1 MYKCK
6 FKFTHKN
13 CWLIDVSKKFPQL
26 TFIDNAAYVKP
37 NGDLMD
43 ICLVKGETKHIKE
56 VTKFLRKHK
65 CVINARIVEKGKD
78 YLFLQVTGNRKTMSF
93 TTPLLPKFNCFR
105 MGDVV
110 AKNGYEEWVVG
121 ASKKSDINALISDLK
136 THGKIINKHIRK
148 SAAKMVKLTKK
159 QRKALELAYYNRY
172 YKIPRG
178 IDLGKLA
185 SKMGINKSTFR
196 EHLKRAEAKIIKDYL
211 EE

>member
-13 CWLIDVSKKFPQL
+13 CWLVDVSKKFPQL

-43 ICLVKGETKHIKE
+43 ICLVKGDTEDLKK

-65 CVINARIVEKGKD
+65 TVISARIVEQGRD
-78 YLFLQVTGNRKTMSF
+78 YLFLQVTGNRKTMFF
-93 TTPLLPKFNCFR
+93 TTPFISKYNCFR
-105 MGDVV
+105 IGDVV

-121 ASKKSDINALISDLK
+121 APKKSDINALTSSLK
-136 THGKIINKHIRK
+136 SHGKITNKRTVK
-148 SAAKMVKLTKK
+148 TPAKMVRLTKK
-159 QRKALELAYYNRY
+159 QRRALELAYYNRY
-172 YKIPRG
+172 YSIPRG

-196 EHLKRAEAKIIKDYL
+196 EHLKRAEAKIIEYYL

>member
-13 CWLIDVSKKFPQL
+13 CWLVDVSKEFPNL

-37 NGDLMD
+37 NDDLMD
-43 ICLVKGETKHIKE
+43 ICLVKGDKKDFKK
-56 VTKFLRKHK
+56 VTKFLRKLK
-65 CVINARIVEKGKD
+65 TVINARIVEHGRD
-78 YLFLQVTGNRKTMSF
+78 YLFIQVTGNRKTMSF

-105 MGDVV
+105 IGDVI
-110 AKNGYEEWVVG
+110 AKNGYEEWLVG
-121 ASKKSDINALISDLK
+121 APKKSDINALISELK
-136 THGKIINKHIRK
+136 THGKVTKRYITKT
-148 SAAKMVKLTKK
+148 AAKMVKLTKK
-159 QRKALELAYYNRY
+159 QRRALELAYYNRY
-172 YKIPRG
+172 YNIPRG

-196 EHLKRAEAKIIKDYL
+196 EHLKRAEVKIIKYLL